1 MKCVNAGISTN
12 YLLLSKNWFYK
23 MNMIPSRQ
31 SYSWISRF
39 AIEHVASRADL
50 RTMQDFPQDIW
61 QKMGDAGFF
70 QIGIAKDFGGSGGGF
85 RQLTEAGEVFVRSG
99 YNMGLAL
106 SWLYQQSIAIYLISG
121 FGTEEQ
127 RQQYLPLMA
136 KGRLIV
142 SFAVSEPK
150 HGVRPKLLT
159 STAVSDGNCYKLNGE
174 KTYLTNGPVAGLFIV
189 VAITGEEQQ
198 QQKKFSAF
206 LVADSNEG
214 VSVSPQMKLDF
225 LKPSPHGGIKL
236 RECRVP
242 ASSMLG
248 EKDTAYTNIVIPFSD
263 VENIVMMGAATGGI
277 GAELMDV
284 ILEIDERRI
293 NDNKSLQSEIG
304 ELDSLLET
312 MRAVA
317 HEAAQKL
324 DQQDNTAVPL
334 TLIFDELAEGFQ
346 SRIAAVVTKW
356 ELKTKDRYNILQT
369 DLNVLGLMNKKNIPR
384 KQMKLG
390 SELLHGAE

>member
-1 MKCVNAGISTN
+1 
-12 YLLLSKNWFYK
+12 

-50 RTMQDFPQDIW
+50 QTAQDFPHDIW
-61 QKMGDAGFF
+61 QKMGEAGFF

-106 SWLYQQSIAIYLISG
+106 SWLYQQIIASYLISG

-136 KGRLIV
+136 KGKLIA

-150 HGVRPKLLT
+150 HGARPKLLT
-159 STAVSDGNCYKLNGE
+159 STATPDGNFYRLHGE
-174 KTYLTNGPVAGLFIV
+174 KTYLTNGPIAGLFVV
-189 VAITGEEQQ
+189 VAITDEEK

-206 LVADSNEG
+206 LVANSDEG
-214 VSVSPQMKLDF
+214 VSVSPQLKLDF
-225 LKPSPHGGIKL
+225 LKPSPHGGIVL
-236 RECRVP
+236 HDCRVP
-242 ASSMLG
+242 ASNMLG
-248 EKDTAYTNIVIPFSD
+248 EKGTAYTDIVLPFSD
-263 VENIVMMGAATGGI
+263 VENIVMMGAAAGGM

-284 ILEIDERRI
+284 ILEINARRI
-293 NDNKSLQSEIG
+293 NENKSLQSEIG

-317 HEAAQKL
+317 REAAQKL

-346 SRIAAVVTKW
+346 FKIATVVTKW
-356 ELKTKDRYNILQT
+356 ELKTKDRYNTLQA
-369 DLNVLGLMNKKNIPR
+369 DLNILGLMNKKNIPR

>member
-1 MKCVNAGISTN
+1 
-12 YLLLSKNWFYK
+12 

-50 RTMQDFPQDIW
+50 QTAQDFPHDIW
-61 QKMGDAGFF
+61 QKMGEAGFF
-70 QIGIAKDFGGSGGGF
+70 QIGIAKDFGGSGGGLK
-85 RQLTEAGEVFVRSG
+85 QLTEAGEVFVRSG

-106 SWLYQQSIAIYLISG
+106 SWLYQQIIAIYLISV
-121 FGTEEQ
+121 FGNEKQ
-127 RQQYLPLMA
+127 RKKFLPLMA
-136 KGRLIV
+136 KGKLIA

-150 HGVRPKLLT
+150 HGARPKLLT
-159 STAVSDGNCYKLNGE
+159 STAVPEGNCYKLNGE

-189 VAITGEEQQ
+189 VAITGEDQ

-206 LVADSNEG
+206 LVPGSEEG
-214 VSVSPQMKLDF
+214 VRVSPQMKIDF

-236 RECRVP
+236 HECCVP

-263 VENIVMMGAATGGI
+263 VENIVMMGAAAGGM

-284 ILEIDERRI
+284 IIEIDARRI
-293 NDNKSLQSEIG
+293 NENKSLQSEIG

-312 MRAVA
+312 MRVIAR
-317 HEAAQKL
+317 EASQKM
-324 DQQDNTAVPL
+324 DQHVSAAVPL
-334 TLIFDELAEGFQ
+334 TLIFDEMAEGFQ
-346 SRIAAVVTKW
+346 SRIAAVVAKW
-356 ELKTKDRYNILQT
+356 ELKTPQRYNILQT

-384 KQMKLG
+384 KQIKLG
-390 SELLHGAE
+390 AELLHGAE

>member
-1 MKCVNAGISTN
+1 
-12 YLLLSKNWFYK
+12 

-50 RTMQDFPQDIW
+50 QMAQDFPQDIW
-61 QKMGDAGFF
+61 QKMGEAGFF
-70 QIGIAKDFGGSGGGF
+70 QIGIAKDFGGSSGGF

-106 SWLYQQSIAIYLISG
+106 SWLYQQIIAINLISG
-121 FGTEEQ
+121 FGTEKQ
-127 RQQYLPLMA
+127 RGKYLPLMA
-136 KGRLIV
+136 QGKLIA

-150 HGVRPKLLT
+150 HGARPKFLT
-159 STAVSDGNCYKLNGE
+159 TTAVPDGKCYKLNGE
-174 KTYLTNGPVAGLFIV
+174 KTYLTNGPVAGFFIV
-189 VAITGEEQQ
+189 VAITGGEKE
-198 QQKKFSAF
+198 QKKFSAF
-206 LVADSNEG
+206 LVADSNDG
-214 VSVSPQMKLDF
+214 VNVSPQMRLDF

-263 VENIVMMGAATGGI
+263 VENIVMMGAATGGM

-284 ILEIDERRI
+284 ILEIDKRRI

-317 HEAAQKL
+317 REAAQKL

-346 SRIAAVVTKW
+346 SRISAVVKKW
-356 ELKTKDRYNILQT
+356 ELKTKVHYNILQT
-369 DLNVLGLMNKKNIPR
+369 DLNILRMLGKKNITG
-384 KQMKLG
+384 KKTKLG
-390 SELLHGAE
+390 DELLHGKK

>member
-1 MKCVNAGISTN
+1 
-12 YLLLSKNWFYK
+12 
-23 MNMIPSRQ
+23 MNMIPSGQ

-39 AIEHVASRADL
+39 AIEHIASRADL
-50 RTMQDFPQDIW
+50 YTARDFPHDIW
-61 QKMGDAGFF
+61 QKMGEEGFF
-70 QIGIAKDFGGSGGGF
+70 QIGIAPEYGGSGGGF

-121 FGTEEQ
+121 FGNEKQ
-127 RQQYLPLMA
+127 RKKFLPLMA
-136 KGRLIV
+136 KGRLIA

-150 HGVRPKLLT
+150 HGARPKLLT
-159 STAVSDGNCYKLNGE
+159 STAVPEGNCYKLNGE

-189 VAITGEEQQ
+189 VAITSEDQ

-206 LVADSNEG
+206 LVTDSNEG
-214 VSVSPQMKLDF
+214 VSVSPQMKIDF

-236 RECRVP
+236 HECCVP

-263 VENIVMMGAATGGI
+263 VENIVMMGAAAGGM

-284 ILEIDERRI
+284 ILEINARRI
-293 NDNKSLQSEIG
+293 NENKSLQSEVG
-304 ELDSLLET
+304 ALDSLLET
-312 MRAVA
+312 MRAIA

-346 SRIAAVVTKW
+346 SRITAMVKKW
-356 ELKTKDRYNILQT
+356 ELKTPQRYNILQA
-369 DLNVLGLMNKKNIPR
+369 DLNILGLLNKKNIPR

-390 SELLHGAE
+390 SELLQGVK

>member
-1 MKCVNAGISTN
+1 
-12 YLLLSKNWFYK
+12 

-50 RTMQDFPQDIW
+50 QTAQDFPQDIW
-61 QKMGDAGFF
+61 QKMGEAGFF

-106 SWLYQQSIAIYLISG
+106 SWLYQQIIAINLISG
-121 FGTEEQ
+121 FGTEKQ
-127 RQQYLPLMA
+127 RGKYLPLMA
-136 KGRLIV
+136 QGKLIA

-150 HGVRPKLLT
+150 HGARPKFLT
-159 STAVSDGNCYKLNGE
+159 TTAVPDGKCYKLNGE

-189 VAITGEEQQ
+189 VAITGGEKE
-198 QQKKFSAF
+198 QKKFSAF
-206 LVADSNEG
+206 LVADSNDG
-214 VSVSPQMKLDF
+214 VNVSPQMRLDF

-263 VENIVMMGAATGGI
+263 VENIVMMGAATGGM

-284 ILEIDERRI
+284 ILEIDKRRI

-317 HEAAQKL
+317 REAAQKL

-346 SRIAAVVTKW
+346 SRISAVVKKW
-356 ELKTKDRYNILQT
+356 ELKTKVRYNILQT
-369 DLNVLGLMNKKNIPR
+369 DLNILRMLGKKNITG
-384 KQMKLG
+384 KKTKLG
-390 SELLHGAE
+390 DELLHGKK

>member
-1 MKCVNAGISTN
+1 
-12 YLLLSKNWFYK
+12 

-50 RTMQDFPQDIW
+50 QTAWDFPHDIW
-61 QKMGDAGFF
+61 QKMGEAGFF
-70 QIGIAKDFGGSGGGF
+70 QIGIAPEYGGSGGGF

-106 SWLYQQSIAIYLISG
+106 SWLCQQSIAIYLISG
-121 FGTEEQ
+121 FGNEKQ
-127 RQQYLPLMA
+127 RKKILPLMA
-136 KGRLIV
+136 KGKLIA

-150 HGVRPKLLT
+150 HGARPKLLT
-159 STAVSDGNCYKLNGE
+159 STAVPEGNCYKLNGE

-189 VAITGEEQQ
+189 VAITGEDQ

-206 LVADSNEG
+206 LVPGSEEG
-214 VSVSPQMKLDF
+214 VSVSPQMKIDF

-236 RECRVP
+236 HECCVP

-263 VENIVMMGAATGGI
+263 VENIVMMGAAAGGM

-284 ILEIDERRI
+284 ILEIDARRI
-293 NDNKSLQSEIG
+293 NENKSLQSEIG

-312 MRAVA
+312 MRVIAR
-317 HEAAQKL
+317 EASQKM
-324 DQQDNTAVPL
+324 DQHDSAAVPL
-334 TLIFDELAEGFQ
+334 TLIFNEMAEGFQ
-346 SRIAAVVTKW
+346 SRIAAVVAKW
-356 ELKTKDRYNILQT
+356 ELKTPQRYNILQT
-369 DLNVLGLMNKKNIPR
+369 DLNILRMLGKKNITG
-384 KQMKLG
+384 KKTKLG
-390 SELLHGAE
+390 DELLHGKK

>member
-12 YLLLSKNWFYK
+12 YLLLSKIWFYK
-23 MNMIPSRQ
+23 MNMISSRQ

-50 RTMQDFPQDIW
+50 QTAQDFPLDIW

-70 QIGIAKDFGGSGGGF
+70 KIGIAPEYGGSGGGF
-85 RQLTEAGEVFVRSG
+85 RQLAEAGEVFVRSG

-106 SWLYQQSIAIYLISG
+106 SWLYQQIIAINLISG

-136 KGRLIV
+136 KGKLIA

-150 HGVRPKLLT
+150 HGARPKLLT
-159 STAVSDGNCYKLNGE
+159 SAAVPDGNCYKLNGE

-189 VAITGEEQQ
+189 VAITGEDQ

-206 LVADSNEG
+206 LVPGSEEG
-214 VSVSPQMKLDF
+214 VSVSPQMKIDF

-236 RECRVP
+236 HECCVP

-263 VENIVMMGAATGGI
+263 VENIVMMGAAAGGM

-284 ILEIDERRI
+284 ILEIDARRI
-293 NDNKSLQSEIG
+293 NENKSLQSEIG

-312 MRAVA
+312 MRVIAR
-317 HEAAQKL
+317 EASQKM
-324 DQQDNTAVPL
+324 DQHDSAAVPL
-334 TLIFDELAEGFQ
+334 TLIFNEMAEGFQ
-346 SRIAAVVTKW
+346 SRIAAVVAKW
-356 ELKTKDRYNILQT
+356 ELKTPQRYNILQT
-369 DLNVLGLMNKKNIPR
+369 DLNVLRMLGKKNITG
-384 KQMKLG
+384 KKTKLG
-390 SELLHGAE
+390 DELLHGKK

>member
-1 MKCVNAGISTN
+1 
-12 YLLLSKNWFYK
+12 
-23 MNMIPSRQ
+23 MNMIPSGQ

-39 AIEHVASRADL
+39 AIEHVAARADL
-50 RTMQDFPQDIW
+50 QTAKDFPHDIW
-61 QKMGDAGFF
+61 QKMGEAGFF
-70 QIGIAKDFGGSGGGF
+70 QIGIAPEYGGSGCGF
-85 RQLTEAGEVFVRSG
+85 RQLAESGEVFVRSG

-106 SWLYQQSIAIYLISG
+106 SWLYQQIIAVYLISG
-121 FGTEEQ
+121 FGSEKQ
-127 RQQYLPLMA
+127 RKKYLPLMA
-136 KGRLIV
+136 KGRLIA

-150 HGVRPKLLT
+150 HGARPKFLV
-159 STAVSDGNCYKLNGE
+159 STATPDGNCYKLNGE

-189 VAITGEEQQ
+189 VAITGEER

-214 VSVSPQMKLDF
+214 VIVSPQMKLDF
-225 LKPSPHGGIKL
+225 LKPSQHGGIKL
-236 RECRVP
+236 SECRVP

-263 VENIVMMGAATGGI
+263 VENIVMMGAATGGM

-284 ILEIDERRI
+284 ILEIDARRI
-293 NDNKSLQSEIG
+293 NENKSLQSEIG

-317 HEAAQKL
+317 RDAAQKL

-334 TLIFDELAEGFQ
+334 TVIFDELAEVFQ

-369 DLNVLGLMNKKNIPR
+369 DLNILGMLGKKNITG
-384 KQMKLG
+384 KKTKLG
-390 SELLHGAE
+390 DELLHGKK